1 MPELSRFLEM
11 PKRALAHIQEWRDL
25 HVAELLL
32 AWALAQDDKPLRKIR
47 PLE

>member
-1 MPELSRFLEM
+1 MPELSRFLGIV
-11 PKRALAHIQEWRDL
+11 IQEWREL